1 MYDIYNHF
9 GDMPEVP
16 DMEGMTPEEQEEL
29 ATHTLLWGCVSYGVA
44 ILLGL
49 MLCWV
54 FSGCKGLEKVVTVEK
69 TRTDTLLLYSN
80 IRDSVLVKDS
90 VYVRD
95 GGDTVVVE
103 RWHTRW
109 RERVVK
115 DTVYKSKTDS
125 VPMPYPVVKMVE
137 RERSLKE
144 KVLIGTGVVAWIF
157 IVCMV
162 SYRLK
167 RIFL

>member
-1 MYDIYNHF
+1 MYDYYNHF

-29 ATHTLLWGCVSYGVA
+29 ATHTLLWGCVSYAVA

-49 MLCWV
+49 LLCWV
-54 FSGCKGLEKVVTVEK
+54 FSGCKGPEKVVTVEK

-80 IRDSVLVKDS
+80 IRDSVMVKDS
-90 VYVRD
+90 VYIRD
-95 GGDTVVVE
+95 AGDTVVVE

-137 RERSLKE
+137 RERSMKE
-144 KVLIGTGVVAWIF
+144 KVLIGTGIVAWIF

>member
-1 MYDIYNHF
+1 MYDYYNHF
-9 GDMPEVP
+9 GDMAEVP
-16 DMEGMTPEEQEEL
+16 DMEGMTPEEKDEL
-29 ATHTLLWGCVSYGVA
+29 ATHTLLWGCVSYAVA

-49 MLCWV
+49 LLCWV

-80 IRDSVLVKDS
+80 TRDSVMVKDS
-90 VYVRD
+90 VVIREK
-95 GGDTVVVE
+95 GDTVFV
-103 RWHTRW
+103 TRW
-109 RERVVK
+109 RDRYRDK
-115 DTVYKSKTDS
+115 WRIDTVYKSKTDS

-162 SYRLK
+162 SLRLK